1 MGTTVLA
8 YGILCSMLLFVNH
21 PKITSQ
27 QHSLDQSAVSDCW
40 RVCVSKDLAPL
51 VQWVQK
57 SAPGSA
63 RSLWKKSE
71 KETATLTFLILQM
84 FYLALQFWGKTFKSE
99 EKQKQTVRLH
109 EWTNRLTLRD
119 DTISYCFTWLFGYGK
134 KKKKKSERGLQG
146 KACCK
151 MLKHILMSQVQN
163 LLFHRRQGLDE
174 LHAHHEWK
182 KNRLETREELRLLR
196 VSLCGNRRPTKLF
209 CTHWVKKDSLADFIV
224 PSPHSISLPNLPAGA
239 RPIKSSS
246 VSWFVSIDRMNNG
259 RNKPWQTMRW
269 AQSYV
274 SAGFSLVNL
283 RYVSC
288 RVYFLMY
295 CTKRHSSSFLLIPFM
310 SLHTTP
316 TIENMHTLKSWLMCD
331 SLTW

>member
-1 MGTTVLA
+1 MSSGEKQNPSCLHHPRMRCTGWDHNVQQIESSSLGRSGWSLFLYLGFGKRAKTDMGTTVLA

-84 FYLALQFWGKTFKSE
+84 FYLALQFWGKMFKSE

-134 KKKKKSERGLQG
+134 KKK
-146 KACCK
+146 
-151 MLKHILMSQVQN
+151 
-163 LLFHRRQGLDE
+163 
-174 LHAHHEWK
+174 
-182 KNRLETREELRLLR
+182 
-196 VSLCGNRRPTKLF
+196 
-209 CTHWVKKDSLADFIV
+209 
-224 PSPHSISLPNLPAGA
+224 
-239 RPIKSSS
+239 
-246 VSWFVSIDRMNNG
+246 
-259 RNKPWQTMRW
+259 
-269 AQSYV
+269 
-274 SAGFSLVNL
+274 
-283 RYVSC
+283 
-288 RVYFLMY
+288 
-295 CTKRHSSSFLLIPFM
+295 
-310 SLHTTP
+310 
-316 TIENMHTLKSWLMCD
+316 
-331 SLTW
+331 